1 MRLPSPPLRSV
12 RATAPTMLLGPSALL
27 AEASATVGSLTT
39 TGWDGPGLIAS
50 GGKCLSY
57 WDLHG
62 FLLLPTLW
70 LLTAGSP
77 ALLDDSSDPLKRR
90 ASFAFV
96 AFILSIAVGQAFV
109 WDSVGA
115 QIGIWEFNPEKCTG
129 LGESTLLPLE
139 EILWLFHHV
148 INAAL
153 WQLKIAEG
161 ERRDGRC
168 PTPSVLPTLV
178 LLDVASCGS
187 LTRAR
192 TPRGGSEC
200 RPRTAR
206 HHARADGTAGARGR
220 QLAARSG
227 DGRGVARASGRR
239 GGGQMR
245 GARGDLLRPRACN
258 RVQPGLALPPL
269 ALAPLHRGLA
279 GAWLVDGFHRL
290 HRAAAGRV
298 EIPAHLSERRLE

>member
-1 MRLPSPPLRSV
+1 M
-12 RATAPTMLLGPSALL
+12 MLAEPSALL
-27 AEASATVGSLTT
+27 AEASATVGGLTT
-39 TGWDGPGLIAS
+39 TGWDGPGLIES
-50 GGKCLSY
+50 GGKGLSY

-77 ALLDDSSDPLKRR
+77 ALLDENSDPLKRR

-148 INAAL
+148 IKAAL

-161 ERRDGRC
+161 SSSPPTHHPPRSGHRSRADAQSRC
-168 PTPSVLPTLV
+168 
-178 LLDVASCGS
+178 
-187 LTRAR
+187 
-192 TPRGGSEC
+192 GGSE
-200 RPRTAR
+200 RRQRTAG
-206 HHARADGTAGARGR
+206 HDARADGPAGPRGWQHVARG
-220 QLAARSG
+220 G
-227 DGRGVARASGRR
+227 DGR
-239 GGGQMR
+239 
-245 GARGDLLRPRACN
+245 RGD
-258 RVQPGLALPPL
+258 G
-269 ALAPLHRGLA
+269 
-279 GAWLVDGFHRL
+279 
-290 HRAAAGRV
+290 AAGR
-298 EIPAHLSERRLE
+298 R